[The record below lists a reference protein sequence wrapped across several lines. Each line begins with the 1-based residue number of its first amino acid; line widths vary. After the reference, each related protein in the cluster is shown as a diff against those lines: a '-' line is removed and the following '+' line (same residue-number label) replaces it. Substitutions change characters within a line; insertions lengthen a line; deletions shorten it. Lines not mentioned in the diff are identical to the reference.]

1 MSSRLPEGGVFPPT
15 ELSLPEACLSLPCT
29 PLKNLTD
36 VLHTIQDIN
45 QREGWG
51 QVRTVAELNHCI
63 PEINEYFENYLRI
76 HQDIQGAHQRAKREG
91 RFFPLSPTQTVEW
104 EERKDAIDGAGET
117 AVYLASEQIFN
128 AAKTVPFGRGW
139 TFKTILLVGEAAAF
153 TVVSDAKGIV
163 GNTRVPLLKMWGLGA
178 EGIHRGKSRR
188 RETYTIDFPILHQGK
203 TVLACLIP
211 GVDNEVTHLHG
222 LHEECSHAQ
231 PINRLHRMI
240 NPSSWLRRPR
250 YTDIRI

>member
-1 MSSRLPEGGVFPPT
+1 MSSRPPEGGVFPPT

-45 QREGWG
+45 HREGWG
-51 QVRTVAELNHCI
+51 QIRTVAELNPCI
-63 PEINEYFENYLRI
+63 PEINKYFDDYLRI
-76 HQDIQGAHQRAKREG
+76 HQEIQEAHQRAKKDG
-91 RFFPLSPTQTVEW
+91 SFVPTPSETAEW
-104 EERKDAIDGAGET
+104 EKRRDAVEAAGET
-117 AVYLASEQIFN
+117 AVDLASEQIFHV
-128 AAKTVPFGRGW
+128 AKTVPFGKAW
-139 TFKTILLVGEAAAF
+139 TYKTILLVGEAAAF

-163 GNTRVPLLKMWGLGA
+163 GNTRIPLLKIWGLGA
-178 EGIHRGKSRR
+178 EGVHRGKSRR

-211 GVDNEVTHLHG
+211 GVDNEVTHIHKLY
-222 LHEECSHAQ
+222 EECSHAQ
-231 PINRLHRMI
+231 SINRVHRMI